1 MKVVISNVKINL
13 NTNQEDI
20 SIIRCKVDQTL
31 RWIIDEGGIIF
42 RDVDPCLD
50 IIVASLSCSIYR

>member
-1 MKVVISNVKINL
+1 MKVVNTNPKINL
-13 NTNQEDI
+13 NTSWEDI

-31 RWIIDEGGIIF
+31 SWIIDEGGIIF

-50 IIVASLSCSIYR
+50 IIVASLSCSIYK

>member
-1 MKVVISNVKINL
+1 MKVVNLNVKINL

-31 RWIIDEGGIIF
+31 RWIIDEGRIIF